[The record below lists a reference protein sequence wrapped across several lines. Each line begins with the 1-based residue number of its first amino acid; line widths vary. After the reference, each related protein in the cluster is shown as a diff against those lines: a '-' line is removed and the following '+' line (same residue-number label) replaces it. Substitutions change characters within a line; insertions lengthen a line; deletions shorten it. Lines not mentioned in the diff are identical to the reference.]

1 MQKER
6 KRLRAAVLVVRERG
20 TLRPSPEQVDGL
32 CLALDLA
39 ALKALADT
47 LEPADVPLEVCAAAL
62 TAALEATGGGSLDD
76 TRMSW
81 AQRQAQQRMLA
92 AQLQE
97 VAAAEASERQAAV
110 AAAKLLREEREAAAA
125 ATKLLRV
132 GPQTVNFKHPFQTP
146 VRFFKDRIEIPAE
159 FRTVLKS
166 LLDFKKPV
174 EIPLPGGATAGRTAG
189 GGRAGAG
196 GAGTAHIHPERP
208 RLFTPVHGGVWV
220 HYGGGARA
228 QQKYARR
235 LGAVAYVAYVCEP
248 ILSRPVR
255 WRRSAARS
263 PTRAGGSGGGDR
275 AAASGGAATARAAG
289 GGREAAG
296 RAGDSGGGGG
306 KVAEEGSGGGGGG
319 ERAAATR
326 AAGGGSGGGRGG
338 CRAAEEGA
346 SGTHSPPTVSV
357 QQS

>member
-1 MQKER
+1 M
-6 KRLRAAVLVVRERG
+6 
-20 TLRPSPEQVDGL
+20 
-32 CLALDLA
+32 
-39 ALKALADT
+39 
-47 LEPADVPLEVCAAAL
+47 
-62 TAALEATGGGSLDD
+62 
-76 TRMSW
+76 
-81 AQRQAQQRMLA
+81 
-92 AQLQE
+92 
-97 VAAAEASERQAAV
+97 
-110 AAAKLLREEREAAAA
+110 
-125 ATKLLRV
+125 
-132 GPQTVNFKHPFQTP
+132 
-146 VRFFKDRIEIPAE
+146 
-159 FRTVLKS
+159 KS

-306 KVAEEGSGGGGGG
+306 KVAEEGSGGGGG

>member
-1 MQKER
+1 MCALWIRVCRASLFWSLTHALVSRFRLQAATAQKNAKEDKKKQAEKEKKLVQKER

-20 TLRPSPEQVDGL
+20 TLRSSPEQVDGL

-146 VRFFKDRIEIPAE
+146 VRFFKDRIEIPAV

-174 EIPLPGGATAGRTAG
+174 EIPLQVERRQVERQAEAERERVEQVRRTS
-189 GGRAGAG
+189 
-196 GAGTAHIHPERP
+196 
-208 RLFTPVHGGVWV
+208 TPS
-220 HYGGGARA
+220 ARA
-228 QQKYARR
+228 Y
-235 LGAVAYVAYVCEP
+235 
-248 ILSRPVR
+248 
-255 WRRSAARS
+255 
-263 PTRAGGSGGGDR
+263 
-275 AAASGGAATARAAG
+275 
-289 GGREAAG
+289 
-296 RAGDSGGGGG
+296 
-306 KVAEEGSGGGGGG
+306 
-319 ERAAATR
+319 
-326 AAGGGSGGGRGG
+326 
-338 CRAAEEGA
+338 
-346 SGTHSPPTVSV
+346 SPPYTAVSGSTTEAELEPSRNMPAALV
-357 QQS
+357 PWHTWHTCASPSSRGL

>member
-146 VRFFKDRIEIPAE
+146 VEFKDRIEIPAE

-208 RLFTPVHGGVWV
+208 RLFTQS
-220 HYGGGARA
+220 GA
-228 QQKYARR
+228 
-235 LGAVAYVAYVCEP
+235 
-248 ILSRPVR
+248 
-255 WRRSAARS
+255 
-263 PTRAGGSGGGDR
+263 
-275 AAASGGAATARAAG
+275 
-289 GGREAAG
+289 
-296 RAGDSGGGGG
+296 
-306 KVAEEGSGGGGGG
+306 
-319 ERAAATR
+319 
-326 AAGGGSGGGRGG
+326 RGG
-338 CRAAEEGA
+338 CRATVGGA
-346 SGTHSPPTVSV
+346 GG
-357 QQS
+357 

>member
-1 MQKER
+1 VQKER

-132 GPQTVNFKHPFQTP
+132 GPQTVSFKDPFQTP
-146 VRFFKDRIEIPAE
+146 VE
-159 FRTVLKS
+159 FVRTVLKP
-166 LLDFKKPV
+166 LLN
-174 EIPLPGGATAGRTAG
+174 
-189 GGRAGAG
+189 
-196 GAGTAHIHPERP
+196 
-208 RLFTPVHGGVWV
+208 
-220 HYGGGARA
+220 
-228 QQKYARR
+228 
-235 LGAVAYVAYVCEP
+235 
-248 ILSRPVR
+248 
-255 WRRSAARS
+255 
-263 PTRAGGSGGGDR
+263 SG
-275 AAASGGAATARAAG
+275 
-289 GGREAAG
+289 
-296 RAGDSGGGGG
+296 
-306 KVAEEGSGGGGGG
+306 
-319 ERAAATR
+319 
-326 AAGGGSGGGRGG
+326 
-338 CRAAEEGA
+338 
-346 SGTHSPPTVSV
+346 PY
-357 QQS
+357 